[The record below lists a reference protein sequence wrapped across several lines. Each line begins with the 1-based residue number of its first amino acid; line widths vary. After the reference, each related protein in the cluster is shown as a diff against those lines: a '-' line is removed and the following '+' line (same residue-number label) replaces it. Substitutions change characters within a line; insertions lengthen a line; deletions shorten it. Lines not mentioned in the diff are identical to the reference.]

1 MDISRQEA
9 VCLCE
14 VESPVKAPMPR
25 DSGPLSRSD
34 SLRTFP
40 FFNCLKCRSN
50 RVGSTPLKP
59 RCRIYFDPGVFSCAA
74 GETSGIPT
82 MYPAFPEQLA
92 ISIVLGPVPLV
103 SNRDTPK
110 RTNRGVSVPK

>member
-59 RCRIYFDPGVFSCAA
+59 RCRIYFDPGFFYWPNKAQPGSPRA
-74 GETSGIPT
+74 EPLPSLFR
-82 MYPAFPEQLA
+82 FPVSPNTLLVHWLA
-92 ISIVLGPVPLV
+92 LNSLATLGRL
-103 SNRDTPK
+103 D
-110 RTNRGVSVPK
+110 G